1 LPIAV
6 GLLMASE
13 QLQAD
18 LARALIIDELSL
30 DGIVRH
36 TNGVLP
42 MAALARN
49 QGFKT
54 LFVPPSDAPEAA
66 LVPDLDVYPIEL
78 DFCTVTVLLRI
89 ICSEF

>member
-1 LPIAV
+1 
-6 GLLMASE
+6 MASE

-18 LARALIIDELSL
+18 LARALIIGELSL

-42 MAALARN
+42 MAALACT

-54 LFVPPSDAPEAA
+54 LFVPASGALEAP
-66 LVPDLDVYPIEL
+66 LVPGLDVYPIETFVPHTAVPL
-78 DFCTVTVLLRI
+78 
-89 ICSEF
+89 